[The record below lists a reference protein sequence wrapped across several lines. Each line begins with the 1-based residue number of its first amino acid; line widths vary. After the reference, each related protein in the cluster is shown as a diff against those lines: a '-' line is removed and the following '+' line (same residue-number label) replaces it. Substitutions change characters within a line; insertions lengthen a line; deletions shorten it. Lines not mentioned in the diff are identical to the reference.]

1 MKEFFKKIWEAIK
14 AFFSSL
20 YKKVVDLLLRVPV
33 PKYVYFILG
42 LIACAFFAIVIPGAI
57 EWPIFPLAMLAV
69 IICFIK
75 VFTGGKPKW
84 WNALAFV
91 LGALVIQIFA
101 WI

>member
-1 MKEFFKKIWEAIK
+1 MKDFFKKIWEAIK

-20 YKKVVDLLLRVPV
+20 YKKVIDLLLGIPV
-33 PKYVYFILG
+33 PRYCWFIAG
-42 LIACAFFAIVIPGAI
+42 LIACAFFAIVIPCAI
-57 EWPIFPLAMLAV
+57 EWPVVPIIALAV
-69 IICFIK
+69 IVCFVK
-75 VFTGGKPKW
+75 VFCNKKPKW